1 MPRGPAPRVAAG
13 KSLLSLEPG
22 ELLLSA
28 LKPAGDGDGWVLRV
42 ENPGSEDAEARIE
55 LGFEVREASLC
66 RLDEEEDGA
75 ADAVALED
83 GGRVLRFAVA
93 ARALRSLRLR

>member
-1 MPRGPAPRVAAG
+1 M
-13 KSLLSLEPG
+13 LSLEPA

-28 LKPAGDGDGWVLRV
+28 LKPAGEGDGWVLRG
-42 ENPGSEDAEARIE
+42 ENPGGEDTEARIE
-55 LGFEVREASLC
+55 LGFEVREASAC
-66 RLDEEEDGA
+66 RLDEEVDTS
-75 ADAVALED
+75 ADPVALEA